1 MPLYEVEIAPG
12 VYEDVEA
19 ATPDDARKIVKA
31 QIAKGV
37 LSPVYDDIFFDYD
50 TGVDDLQ
57 LRRLL
62 SRAERYDEKESVL
75 RNFVGRSGYTRT
87 SDGQL
92 ALTPKGLRD
101 RGQPVQ
107 RKTLDDGTTIEMNT
121 VIDST
126 SPFERGDLAD
136 FMGVAGPVV
145 GSVVGILPQ
154 SKLFQA
160 ARAFSG
166 GHLLAQRMLGSGI
179 GGAAGKL
186 TEEAAD
192 YLQGFQ
198 LQDAQDLAALA
209 AYEGTIGAAGEF
221 LGGGLSILGRSFVG
235 AKAPTSD
242 LRLNLNAAKGYDLL
256 DIKKLDT
263 ELGKEATPAQIEKA
277 VKDGK
282 IKTLSNKYAAALDS
296 LEVNLAGKTQQIA
309 EAVLKNSRNK
319 SNIPYLTELF
329 DNMTSQIRNRGA
341 TLNAYV
347 DDATKDVIGEKI
359 AKTQRNL
366 EMATVDTIKA
376 TKEAVESLTDSY
388 IGASSYLETPGMREY
403 GEQVLDLLGNAKR
416 KVNEVVG
423 KEYDKVDDLFFS
435 VAKYDNFQRPENAA
449 AGAIDNIIK
458 HYQREG
464 QNAIKIF
471 LAKRGIT
478 KKTFDGLD
486 DPNADIKLRNLKQAS
501 DAFDNLNEPLPDF
514 ALYGGAGEKKF
525 GKLSR
530 VLETKRRI
538 NKYIQQADDGPER
551 DLFYKLS
558 RLLDDTDLHKLK
570 GEDFL
575 KNNPQNADSI
585 FTTLELNGRE
595 IIALEN
601 ARGKN
606 IYESLSFD
614 EIGKINK
621 SIKLLRDADKLNAKL
636 NEPFD
641 NAIIKRMQN
650 AARGNGAFDP
660 DEVFDKLIH
669 SGSLRQLDDFFKA
682 VEDYDNYLIA
692 KNKPELATN
701 LNRVK
706 TQTAQRLFANAF
718 ADSIDPVT
726 DMIDFT
732 AFAKYIQKFESKHP
746 GKIDSLF
753 RNTDGAASGEIIKQ
767 SINQLVKISPRLKA
781 ADIEDLVSV
790 FRGQDG
796 LDTTAKGRAFISS
809 LEEQAKAS
817 ATEADFLA
825 NRNLSELPNRSP
837 SEIVETIF
845 RPKNSENI
853 IQLRRIMGEEKFA
866 EVREA
871 SLGKLLEDAI
881 DFRTKGNVPIT
892 DIFKVKNLST
902 ALEKYSNE
910 TLEAM
915 FGKEFVQDI
924 NSFADVINALTKGEV
939 GRGNGPGALIAAG
952 IGAGIVFYPLQAIPT
967 IIGLGITKAILGSP
981 RTVKLLSKTDKGS
994 IRQLFDALRTAA
1006 AQFGYRLINNELIKA
1021 DEAISEFMDENAP
1034 ELPDINIDD
1043 IFSQTQQISP
1053 SQVNINLPEV
1063 SPVRV
1068 SDPLGQEQQDRIEFA
1083 ERLFRRPVI

>member
-19 ATPDDARKIVKA
+19 ANPDDARKIVKA

-75 RNFVGRSGYTRT
+75 RNFVGSSGYTRT
-87 SDGQL
+87 TDGQL

-107 RKTLDDGTTIEMNT
+107 QKTLDDGTVVEINT
-121 VIDST
+121 VIDSS
-126 SPFERGDLAD
+126 SPFERGDFAD
-136 FMGVAGPVV
+136 FMGVAGPVI
-145 GSVVGILPQ
+145 GSVYGILPQ
-154 SKLFQA
+154 SKLFKA
-160 ARAFSG
+160 ARGFSG
-166 GHLLAQRMLGSGI
+166 GSTFAQRMLGSGI
-179 GGAAGKL
+179 GGATGKL

-192 YLQGFQ
+192 YVQGFQ
-198 LQDAQDLAALA
+198 LQDANDLAALA
-209 AYEGTIGAAGEF
+209 AYEFTLGAGGEA
-221 LGGGLSILGRSFVG
+221 LGGIASGIVKPFLG

-242 LRLNLNAAKGYDLL
+242 LRLNFNAARGYDLF
-256 DIKKLDT
+256 DIKKLDKD
-263 ELGKEATPAQIEKA
+263 LGREASSAEIKKA

-282 IKTLSNKYAAALDS
+282 VKTLSKQYAAALDS

-319 SNIPYLTELF
+319 TNIPYLTELF
-329 DNMTSQIRNRGA
+329 DNMTSAIRSRGA

-347 DDATKDVIGEKI
+347 DDATKDVVSDTITQ
-359 AKTQRNL
+359 TQRNL
-366 EMATVDTIKA
+366 EIDTVKTIKA
-376 TKEAVESLTDSY
+376 TQEAVKDLTDSY
-388 IGASSYLETPGMREY
+388 ISASPYLETPGMREY

-435 VAKYDNFQRPENAA
+435 VAKYSGGVPTNAA
-449 AGAIDNIIK
+449 ARAIDDIIK
-458 HYQREG
+458 HYQKEG
-464 QNAIKIF
+464 QSAISMF
-471 LAKRGIT
+471 LARRGISR
-478 KKTFDGLD
+478 KSFDFIEEPGG
-486 DPNADIKLRNLKQAS
+486 DIKLRNIKQAS
-501 DAFDNLNEPLPDF
+501 DAFDNLNERLPEF
-514 ALYGGAGEKKF
+514 ELYGGAGEKKF

-530 VLETKRRI
+530 VLETKRKL
-538 NKYIQQADDGPER
+538 NSFIQQSNDGPER
-551 DLFYKLS
+551 DLFYKLT
-558 RLLDDTDLHKLK
+558 RLLDDTDLHLLK

-585 FTTLELNGRE
+585 FTTLSLNGKE

-601 ARGKN
+601 ARRKT
-606 IYESLSFD
+606 IYESMDLS
-614 EIGKINK
+614 EIGKINN
-621 SIKLLRDADKLNAKL
+621 SIKLLRDADKLNAEL
-636 NEPFD
+636 NTPFN

-650 AARGNGAFDP
+650 AARGNGEFDP

-669 SGSLRQLDDFFKA
+669 NGSLRQLDDFFKA
-682 VEDYDNYLIA
+682 VDDYDQYLISKKQA
-692 KNKPELATN
+692 DLATN
-701 LNRVK
+701 LNRIK

-718 ADSIDPVT
+718 QDSIDPVT

-746 GKIDSLF
+746 GKINSLF
-753 RNTDGAASGEIIKQ
+753 RDTSGAASGDTIKQ
-767 SINQLVKISPRLKA
+767 SINQLIKISPRLKA
-781 ADIEDLVSV
+781 ADIDDLISV

-796 LDTTAKGRAFISS
+796 LDTTVKGRAFITN

-817 ATEADFLA
+817 AKEADFIA
-825 NRNLSELPNRSP
+825 NRNLSELPNKSP

-871 SLGKLLEDAI
+871 SLGRLLEDAI
-881 DFRTKGNVPIT
+881 DLRTKGNAPIT
-892 DIFKVKNLST
+892 DIFKVNNLKT
-902 ALEKYSNE
+902 ALEKYSPE

-924 NSFADVINALTKGEV
+924 NSFADIINALTKGEV

-952 IGAGIVFYPLQAIPT
+952 IGAGIVFYPLQAVPT
-967 IIGLGITKAILGSP
+967 IIGLGITKAILGNP
-981 RTVKLLSKTDKGS
+981 KFVKLLSKTDKGS
-994 IRQLFDALRTAA
+994 IRQLFDALRTTS
-1006 AQFGYRLINNELIKA
+1006 AQFGYRLVNNELIKI
-1021 DEAISEFMDENAP
+1021 DEQISDFMDENVP
-1034 ELPDINIDD
+1034 KLPDVNIDD
-1043 IFSQTQQISP
+1043 IINQTQSISP
-1053 SQVNINLPEV
+1053 PQVNISLPQV
-1063 SPVRV
+1063 SSVQV
-1068 SDPLGQEQQDRIEFA
+1068 SDPLGRTEQERIEFA
-1083 ERLFRRPVI
+1083 ERLFRRPII